1 MIIRLN
7 PYICL
12 LHAFSYLQKQ
22 AQEHLG
28 SVWATN
34 TGAMGVLLQ
43 AMQEIVA
50 DHDRARKEWRENG

>member
-1 MIIRLN
+1 VILRLN
-7 PYICL
+7 PYLSL
-12 LHAFSYLQKQ
+12 LHAFDYLQRHAQ
-22 AQEHLG
+22 AQLG
-28 SVWATN
+28 IVWATD